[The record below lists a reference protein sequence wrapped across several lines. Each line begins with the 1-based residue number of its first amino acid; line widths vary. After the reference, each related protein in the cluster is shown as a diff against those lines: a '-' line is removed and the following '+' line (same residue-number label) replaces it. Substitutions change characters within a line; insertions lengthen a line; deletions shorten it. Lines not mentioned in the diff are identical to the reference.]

1 MSGTLVELEAACPAG
16 ARPAG
21 EADRVDGVDVEL
33 VAYPRSAPEV
43 AAALAVAAR
52 HALAVVARGAGTKLD
67 WGYPPER
74 AGLVL
79 DLSHMSGVIEYTS
92 DDLVVRVKAGTPLS
106 DLAERLS
113 GAGQRLAIDE
123 VVPGSTAGGAVA
135 TGACGPLR
143 HAYGAVRDRV
153 LGMTVVRPDGVVA
166 RAGSKVVKNVAG
178 YDLAK
183 LFTGSYGTLGVL
195 TELIF
200 KLAPLPAARLFV
212 SASYPGTAEVGPVLS
227 ALLRSQAAPEA
238 LELSRTLPASRVEL
252 CALVEGRQGPAEAR
266 AATVAAALSGGEVS
280 PSAPSWWG
288 CLPGP
293 VTVKLTT
300 VLSAIPDLAAQA
312 SEACAALGLTGTLR
326 GSAGVGVLYLGLP
339 AETERGAIATLL
351 AELRRA
357 VTAAEGHATLLRA
370 PAATKAGLD
379 IWGPV
384 PGLELMHRVKERF
397 DPGRLLAP
405 GRFVGGI

>member
-200 KLAPLPAARLFV
+200 KLAPLPAARLYV
-212 SASYPGTAEVGPVLS
+212 TASYPAPEEVGPVLS
-227 ALLRSQAAPEA
+227 ALRRSQAAPEA
-238 LELSRTLPASRVEL
+238 VELSCPLPDGPAEL
-252 CALVEGRQGPAEAR
+252 CVLVEGRQGPVEDR
-266 AATVAAALSGGEVS
+266 AAKVAAAMAVGEVS
-280 PSAPSWWG
+280 TSAPPGWG

-293 VTVKLTT
+293 VTLKLTT
-300 VLSAIPDLAAQA
+300 VLSALPDLAARA
-312 SEACAALGLTGTLR
+312 GEACTALGLTATLR
-326 GSAGVGVLYLGLP
+326 GSAGVGVVYLGL
-339 AETERGAIATLL
+339 AASTERGPLASLL

-357 VTAAEGHATLLRA
+357 VGPGQGHATLLRA

-384 PGLELMHRVKERF
+384 PGLELMKRVKQRF

>member
-1 MSGTLVELEAACPAG
+1 MSTTLADLEAACPAG

-21 EADRVDGVDVEL
+21 EADRVDGVAAQL
-33 VAYPRSAPEV
+33 VAYPRSATEV
-43 AAALAVAAR
+43 AAALAVAAS
-52 HALAVVARGAGTKLD
+52 HGLAVVARGAGTKLD

-74 AGLVL
+74 VGLVL
-79 DLSHMSGVIEYTS
+79 DLSHMSGVVEHTS
-92 DDLVVRVKAGTPLS
+92 DDLVVRVKAGTPLA

-143 HAYGAVRDRV
+143 HAYGAVRDRL
-153 LGMTVVRPDGVVA
+153 LGVTVVRPDGVIA

-183 LFTGSYGTLGVL
+183 LFTGSYGTLGVM

-200 KLAPLPAARLFV
+200 KLAPLPAAALFV
-212 SASYPGTAEVGPVLS
+212 SGTCAGPRELRPALQ
-227 ALLRSQAAPEA
+227 ALLGSPAAPEA
-238 LELSRTLPASRVEL
+238 VEISRSLPDGPVEL
-252 CALVEGRQGPAEAR
+252 CALVEGRPGPTEDR
-266 AATVAAALSGGEVS
+266 AATLAALSADEVS
-280 PSAPSWWG
+280 TAAPSWWG

-300 VLSAIPDLAAQA
+300 VLSAVPDLVSLA
-312 SEACAALGLTGTLR
+312 SDACAALGLTGTLS

-339 AETERGAIATLL
+339 ARTERGALAALL
-351 AELRRA
+351 AQLRPA
-357 VTAAEGHATLLRA
+357 VMATEGYTTLLRA

-379 IWGPV
+379 VWGPV
-384 PGLELMHRVKERF
+384 PGLELMRRVKDRF
-397 DPGRLLAP
+397 DPARTLAP